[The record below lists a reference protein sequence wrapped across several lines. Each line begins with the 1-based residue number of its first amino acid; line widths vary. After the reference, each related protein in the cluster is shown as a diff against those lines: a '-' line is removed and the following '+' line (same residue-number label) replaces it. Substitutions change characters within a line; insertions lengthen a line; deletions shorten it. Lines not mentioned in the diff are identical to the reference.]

1 MYTRI
6 HKRQSPK
13 AIFRHTHSDHIRK
26 ETRYYLC
33 VESELSLTKERLGK
47 KSNVETLRYGQ
58 AIYRNGVKISFH
70 SADPIL
76 GFAQIRIEYKGKI
89 Q

>member
-1 MYTRI
+1 MSNPDFHLQKT
-6 HKRQSPK
+6 S
-13 AIFRHTHSDHIRK
+13 
-26 ETRYYLC
+26 
-33 VESELSLTKERLGK
+33 GK

-76 GFAQIRIEYKGKI
+76 GSAQIRIEYKGKI